1 LYVITRR
8 DLDPGYQA
16 TQSIHAFRE
25 FLEKHPI
32 VEALWYETSNYIGL
46 LSVANEEELVK
57 LLNKANEKGIKAS
70 FFREP
75 DIDDQITAIVLEPND
90 LSRRLVSNL
99 PLALK

>member
-1 LYVITRR
+1 M
-8 DLDPGYQA
+8 
-16 TQSIHAFRE
+16 
-25 FLEKHPI
+25 
-32 VEALWYETSNYIGL
+32 SNYVGL

-57 LLNKANEKGIKAS
+57 LLNKANAKGIKTS